1 MNKPESFLWRNDIDF
16 GGRCDRSKDSKS
28 GFDFQDQSMR

>member
-1 MNKPESFLWRNDIDF
+1 MDKPESFLWRNNIDL

-28 GFDFQDQSMR
+28 GFDIQD